1 DAGVVGILCVL
12 RVEFPV
18 IWQYLGTAAENAGR
32 PVQHASDPAGDFRP
46 KINFQIGSVVPER
59 PEHQA
64 GELSDPQPGQ
74 IMLFLAELGR
84 HAPLPPDPAL
94 ERDAGQFAGQI
105 ISPAVI
111 DAADLFDV
119 AALLEA
125 QQIAAV
131 RAAVD
136 KGVYG
141 TIRIAGDDYRGL
153 ADRGRDVV
161 PR

>member
-1 DAGVVGILCVL
+1 
-12 RVEFPV
+12 E
-18 IWQYLGTAAENAGR
+18 LG
-32 PVQHASDPAGDFRP
+32 
-46 KINFQIGSVVPER
+46 
-59 PEHQA
+59 
-64 GELSDPQPGQ
+64 DPQPGQ

-84 HAPLPPDPAL
+84 HAPLPLDPAL

-136 KGVYG
+136 KSVYG

-153 ADRGRDVV
+153 ADRGRDVI
-161 PR
+161 PRLGDLWGQAKKAPGGALEDPLLFEAVLVGIGIEAERNFGQAIRGPGDAPHRSGAEL